1 MILKI
6 NKEQLDEMIEMQ
18 RQLDKYIMDKQGVE
32 YSCEVSDKIRL
43 ALFVELG
50 ELFNELPNIF
60 KYWKPNAIDKRDKA
74 LVEYVDCLHFAM
86 SLHYFCHDDGLELGT
101 LTLHEDCA
109 YKNLD
114 EILDYIFII
123 DTSSYH
129 PSNLLSEILNLG
141 HYLGFTW
148 EEIYETYIKKNK
160 INYDRQVN
168 VKEYIANE

>member
-1 MILKI
+1 MKI
-6 NKEQLDEMIEMQ
+6 NKEQLDEMINMQ
-18 RQLDKYIMDKQGVE
+18 RQLDKYIMDKQGIE
-32 YSCEVSDKIRL
+32 YTDEVSDKIRL

-50 ELFNELPNIF
+50 ELFNELPSIF
-60 KYWKPNAIDKRDKA
+60 KHWKPNAVDDRAKA

-86 SLHYFCHDDGLELGT
+86 SLHYFYSDDGLELGT

-123 DTSSYH
+123 DTSLYH
-129 PSNLLSEILNLG
+129 PSNLLSEVLNLG
-141 HYLGFTW
+141 CYLGFTW
-148 EEIYETYIKKNK
+148 DEVYNTYIEKNK

-168 VKEYIANE
+168 VKEYIASE

>member
-1 MILKI
+1 MKI
-6 NKEQLDEMIEMQ
+6 NLEQLNEMIEMQ

-32 YSCEVSDKIRL
+32 YTDEASDKIRL

-50 ELFNELPNIF
+50 ELFNELPSIF

-74 LVEYVDCLHFAM
+74 LVEYVDCLHFTM
-86 SLHYFCHDDGLELGT
+86 SLHYFNCDDEAKLYT
-101 LTLHEDCA
+101 LALHKDCV

-114 EILDYIFII
+114 EILDCIFVI
-123 DTSSYH
+123 DKSAYH
-129 PSNLLSEILNLG
+129 QSNLLSEILNLG

-148 EEIYETYIKKNK
+148 EEVYSTYIEKNK

-168 VKEYIANE
+168 VKEYIAGE

>member
-1 MILKI
+1 MKI

-32 YSCEVSDKIRL
+32 YTDEVSDKVRL

-50 ELFNELPNIF
+50 ELFNELPSIF
-60 KYWKPNAIDKRDKA
+60 KYWKPNAVDNHDNA
-74 LVEYVDCLHFAM
+74 LVEYVDCLHFAI
-86 SLHYFCHDDGLELGT
+86 SLHYFNYDDEVELCT
-101 LTLHEDCA
+101 FPLHGQCA
-109 YKNLD
+109 YKNLN

-123 DTSSYH
+123 DTDMYH

-148 EEIYETYIKKNK
+148 EEVYNTYIEKNK

-168 VKEYIANE
+168 VKEYIANG